1 VIRTLS
7 ASFPR
12 RVGGAAPRKTA
23 RQPNKFGAIASPDA
37 SPPGHQQYAVRRDG
51 SGSVAHDDRMVLP
64 DEEDRLI
71 GQAVVGLLTDQVA
84 SGTRIDFPPSDSQFC
99 CAAME
104 SSGSTVSS
112 VRSANSSLVVDT
124 S

>member
-1 VIRTLS
+1 
-7 ASFPR
+7 
-12 RVGGAAPRKTA
+12 
-23 RQPNKFGAIASPDA
+23 
-37 SPPGHQQYAVRRDG
+37 
-51 SGSVAHDDRMVLP
+51 MVLP

-84 SGTRIDFPPSDSQFC
+84 AGTRIDFPPSDYQLC